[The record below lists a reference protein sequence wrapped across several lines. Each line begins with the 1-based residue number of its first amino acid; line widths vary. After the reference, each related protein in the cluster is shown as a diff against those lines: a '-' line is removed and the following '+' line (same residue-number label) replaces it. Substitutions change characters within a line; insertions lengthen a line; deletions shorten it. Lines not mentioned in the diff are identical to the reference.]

1 MNESTKIS
9 ESDELNDNA
18 SQNSQEAAEE
28 EAKVVPPFH
37 ETPPFV
43 VKDEAQNEDVP
54 SSSDET
60 SATEPE
66 ESAPADPEIAKELEE
81 EDIDAIPETRPIGL
95 DYHDGSPNASA
106 KTAPIVMEPATPAI
120 VGINRVEQT
129 KEPTLQAAVRCD
141 LGTRDRN
148 EDSCITFT
156 AESGGHFKMMPFG
169 LYIVADGMGGHTN
182 GHVASRIASRTA
194 ATHIFNKIY
203 MTLLQSIGPPTHVP
217 IQEVLIEAVQA
228 ANKAVYSDDPQIDSG
243 TTLTIALVLGR
254 RLHVAHVGDSRLYL
268 LNEDKLELVTTDHS
282 LVQRLQDVGQL
293 TAEEATGYRY
303 KHVLL
308 RAVGQV
314 EEVEVDTYMRLLP
327 KTGKLLLCSD
337 GLCGFVEEGTIA
349 EIMQK
354 DQSPHHTANDLYAAA
369 MSAHSNDNVTAV
381 VVDLDL

>member
-1 MNESTKIS
+1 MNESAKIS

-18 SQNSQEAAEE
+18 TQNSQEAEAEE
-28 EAKVVPPFH
+28 TKIVPPFH

-43 VKDEAQNEDVP
+43 VKDNAEDDQVVP
-54 SSSDET
+54 SSDE
-60 SATEPE
+60 S
-66 ESAPADPEIAKELEE
+66 SDPEASAESPNSADMYDEE
-81 EDIDAIPETRPIGL
+81 IDEIPETRPIGL
-95 DYHDGSPNASA
+95 DYHERLSSSGVE
-106 KTAPIVMEPATPAI
+106 TAPIVMEPATPAI
-120 VGINRVEQT
+120 VGINRVEQA

-141 LGTRDRN
+141 LGTRERN
-148 EDSCITFT
+148 EDSCIAFT

-194 ATHIFNKIY
+194 ANHIFNKIY

-337 GLCGFVEEGTIA
+337 GLCGFVA
-349 EIMQK
+349 ESTLTEVMQK
-354 DQSPHHTANDLYAAA
+354 EQSPYQTADDLYGAA
-369 MSAHSNDNVTAV
+369 MAAHSNDNVTAV
-381 VVDLDL
+381 VVNLDL